1 MTTTPQI
8 AFLAK
13 PALLARPALVLAAL
27 LAILPLG
34 GCVVAA
40 VGAAGSAG
48 YMATQERSAGTVLD
62 DAGIRT
68 GIAARLLDR
77 SGKLYASVST
87 EVVQGRVL
95 MTGNVGRPEDKIEAS
110 RIAWSVRGVKEVR
123 NEIEVTDRGGIWNY
137 TKDTWISAQVKTAI
151 IADGDIRG
159 LSFSVETN
167 NQVVFL
173 TGVASSQA
181 ELDKA
186 INHARNV
193 SGVVRVVPYVVV
205 ERAPPPPP
213 KPQSTPAPVEPN
225 MSGAI
230 SPDSYGGGEG
240 GSYGGSDGGMP
251 AQEPSSYG
259 APQPLAPS
267 GGRVESQPLN

>member
-1 MTTTPQI
+1 MITPSMTETTAPSR
-8 AFLAK
+8 ARLNAV
-13 PALLARPALVLAAL
+13 ALLALLAA
-27 LAILPLG
+27 LPLG
-34 GCVVAA
+34 GCVIAA
-40 VGAAGSAG
+40 VGAVSSAG
-48 YMATQERSAGTVLD
+48 YVATQERSAGTVLD
-62 DAGIRT
+62 DAGIRA

-77 SGKLYASVST
+77 SGQLYASIST

-95 MTGNVGRPEDKIEAS
+95 LTGNVPVTENKIEAS

-123 NEIEVTDRGGIWNY
+123 NEIEVTDKGGVWNY
-137 TKDTWISAQVKTAI
+137 TKDVWISAQVKTAI
-151 IADGDIRG
+151 IADSDIRG

-167 NQVVFL
+167 NQVVYL
-173 TGVASSQA
+173 TGVAGSQA

-186 INHARNV
+186 VNHARNI

-213 KPQSTPAPVEPN
+213 KPQSTLAPVEPN
-225 MSGAI
+225 MSGAT
-230 SPDSYGGGEG
+230 SPET
-240 GSYGGSDGGMP
+240 YGGSDGSAP
-251 AQEPSSYG
+251 PPEPSSYG

>member
-1 MTTTPQI
+1 MITPSMTETTAPLR
-8 AFLAK
+8 ARLNAV
-13 PALLARPALVLAAL
+13 ALLALLAA
-27 LAILPLG
+27 LPLG
-34 GCVVAA
+34 GCVIAA
-40 VGAAGSAG
+40 VGAVGSAG
-48 YMATQERSAGTVLD
+48 YVATQERSAGTVLD
-62 DAGIRT
+62 DAGIRA

-77 SGKLYASVST
+77 SGQLYAAVST

-95 MTGNVGRPEDKIEAS
+95 MTGNVPTADNKVDAS

-151 IADGDIRG
+151 ITDTDISG

-167 NQVVFL
+167 NQVVYL

-186 INHARNV
+186 VNHARNV
-193 SGVVRVVPYVVV
+193 SGVARVVPYVVV

-213 KPQSTPAPVEPN
+213 KPQSTLAPVEPN
-225 MSGAI
+225 MSG
-230 SPDSYGGGEG
+230 STTPETYGGGD
-240 GSYGGSDGGMP
+240 YGAP
-251 AQEPSSYG
+251 AQEPSPYG
-259 APQPLAPS
+259 APQPLAPA

>member
-1 MTTTPQI
+1 V
-8 AFLAK
+8 
-13 PALLARPALVLAAL
+13 ALLALLAA
-27 LAILPLG
+27 LPLG

-40 VGAAGSAG
+40 VGAVGSAG

-77 SGKLYASVST
+77 SGSLYASVST

-110 RIAWSVRGVKEVR
+110 RIAWSVHGVREVR
-123 NEIEVTDRGGIWNY
+123 NEIEVTDKGGIWNY

-151 IADGDIRG
+151 IADGDISG

-167 NQVVFL
+167 NQVVYI
-173 TGVASSQA
+173 TGVAKSQA

-213 KPQSTPAPVEPN
+213 KPQSTLAPVEPN
-225 MSGAI
+225 MSGAT
-230 SPDSYGGGEG
+230 SPDNYG

-267 GGRVESQPLN
+267 GGRVESRPLN